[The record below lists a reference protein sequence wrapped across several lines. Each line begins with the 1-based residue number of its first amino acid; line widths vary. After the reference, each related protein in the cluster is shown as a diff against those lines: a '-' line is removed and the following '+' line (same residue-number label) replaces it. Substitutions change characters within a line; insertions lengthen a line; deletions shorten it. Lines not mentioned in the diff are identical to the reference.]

1 MSDLSSRVSLRE
13 IVGGVAPGL
22 MVIASF
28 IYVAARIP
36 TLEVGWN
43 AFGTGWSALLV
54 IFVLA
59 YGVGTML
66 KSGTE
71 FAFERVTQ
79 MGQLRV
85 TPAAAPNVL
94 PKGWAERL
102 ARMVEPLVKR
112 LALYLGG
119 GKDIAAL
126 NRDFRDSW
134 HRRAVVE
141 GVVSGRLFETATTH
155 YRELFES
162 EPEGEEAL
170 IMCEYY
176 IRKQTP
182 GAMQDIEENAAKA
195 LLMGNLIIPML
206 CWLFAACIGIVL
218 SVMSLFSAI
227 ASGGFSWSFVLSLVT
242 QALALLLLFIVFPY
256 FVNMI
261 GQQWA
266 ETSRAR
272 VKLVLVAF
280 TIACRVSRG
289 GRRCAFGL
297 LNRCVPHIALEPNNR
312 PVRARPGA
320 KAGSEATRN
329 LVTKWLNS
337 SGRSIGTTC
346 DDPSPLMI
354 SNWESGILSATSR
367 QIHGG
372 VSRSCSPTI
381 TRVGDLRSASRSS
394 ASCARYACAWRL

>member
-1 MSDLSSRVSLRE
+1 MSDVSSRVSLRE

-28 IYVAARIP
+28 IYIAARIP
-36 TLEVGWN
+36 TLQVGWD

-85 TPAAAPNVL
+85 TSAEASQVIPR
-94 PKGWAERL
+94 GWAERL
-102 ARMVEPLVKR
+102 ARSVEPLVKR

-134 HRRAVVE
+134 HRRAVAE
-141 GVVSGRLFETATTH
+141 GVVSERLFETSTMH

-162 EPEGEEAL
+162 DPEGEEAL
-170 IMCEYY
+170 VMCEYY

-218 SVMSLFSAI
+218 SLTSFLSAL
-227 ASGGFSWSFVLSLVT
+227 ASGGFRWSFVLSLVT
-242 QALALLLLFIVFPY
+242 QALALLVLFVVFPY

-272 VKLVLVAF
+272 VKLVLIAF
-280 TIACRVSRG
+280 TIACRASRDS
-289 GRRCAFGL
+289 
-297 LNRCVPHIALEPNNR
+297 
-312 PVRARPGA
+312 VRAIA
-320 KAGSEATRN
+320 
-329 LVTKWLNS
+329 
-337 SGRSIGTTC
+337 
-346 DDPSPLMI
+346 
-354 SNWESGILSATSR
+354 
-367 QIHGG
+367 
-372 VSRSCSPTI
+372 
-381 TRVGDLRSASRSS
+381 
-394 ASCARYACAWRL
+394 

>member
-36 TLEVGWN
+36 ILAVGWD

-85 TPAAAPNVL
+85 IPAAAPDVF

-102 ARMVEPLVKR
+102 AQMVEPLVKR

-141 GVVSGRLFETATTH
+141 GVVSARLFEMATRH

-162 EPEGEEAL
+162 EPEGEESL

-182 GAMQDIEENAAKA
+182 GAMQDMEENAAKA

-206 CWLFAACIGIVL
+206 CWLFAACIGIIL
-218 SVMSLFSAI
+218 SVMSFFSAV
-227 ASGGFSWSFVLSLVT
+227 ASGGFTWSFVLNLVT

-261 GQQWA
+261 AQQWA

-272 VKLVLVAF
+272 VKLVLIAF
-280 TIACRVSRG
+280 TIACRVSRDG
-289 GRRCAFGL
+289 PPPA
-297 LNRCVPHIALEPNNR
+297 V
-312 PVRARPGA
+312 
-320 KAGSEATRN
+320 
-329 LVTKWLNS
+329 
-337 SGRSIGTTC
+337 
-346 DDPSPLMI
+346 
-354 SNWESGILSATSR
+354 
-367 QIHGG
+367 
-372 VSRSCSPTI
+372 
-381 TRVGDLRSASRSS
+381 
-394 ASCARYACAWRL
+394 

>member
-1 MSDLSSRVSLRE
+1 MSDVSSRVSLRE

-28 IYVAARIP
+28 IYVSARIP
-36 TLEVGWN
+36 TMGVGWDL
-43 AFGTGWSALLV
+43 FGTGWSALLI

-79 MGQLRV
+79 IGQLRI
-85 TPAAAPNVL
+85 TPTDPPNVL

-102 ARMVEPLVKR
+102 ARRVEPLLKR

-141 GVVSGRLFETATTH
+141 GVVSARLFEIATMH

-162 EPEGEEAL
+162 EPEGEESL
-170 IMCEYY
+170 VMCEYY

-206 CWLFAACIGIVL
+206 FWLFAACIGIVL
-218 SVMSLFSAI
+218 SVMSFLSAL

-266 ETSRAR
+266 EASRAR
-272 VKLVLVAF
+272 VRLVLVAF
-280 TIACRVSRG
+280 AIACRISRG
-289 GRRCAFGL
+289 G
-297 LNRCVPHIALEPNNR
+297 VQ
-312 PVRARPGA
+312 PV
-320 KAGSEATRN
+320 
-329 LVTKWLNS
+329 V
-337 SGRSIGTTC
+337 
-346 DDPSPLMI
+346 
-354 SNWESGILSATSR
+354 
-367 QIHGG
+367 
-372 VSRSCSPTI
+372 
-381 TRVGDLRSASRSS
+381 
-394 ASCARYACAWRL
+394 

>member
-43 AFGTGWSALLV
+43 AFGKGWSALLV

-85 TPAAAPNVL
+85 TPAAAADVL
-94 PKGWAERL
+94 RKGWAERL
-102 ARMVEPLVKR
+102 AQMVEPLVKR

-141 GVVSGRLFETATTH
+141 GVVSARLFETATRH

-182 GAMQDIEENAAKA
+182 GAMQDMEENAAKA

-218 SVMSLFSAI
+218 SVMSFFSAV
-227 ASGGFSWSFVLSLVT
+227 ALGGVTWSFVLNLVT

-261 GQQWA
+261 AQQWA

-272 VKLVLVAF
+272 VKLVLIAF

-289 GRRCAFGL
+289 GF
-297 LNRCVPHIALEPNNR
+297 
-312 PVRARPGA
+312 
-320 KAGSEATRN
+320 
-329 LVTKWLNS
+329 
-337 SGRSIGTTC
+337 
-346 DDPSPLMI
+346 SP
-354 SNWESGILSATSR
+354 A
-367 QIHGG
+367 
-372 VSRSCSPTI
+372 V
-381 TRVGDLRSASRSS
+381 
-394 ASCARYACAWRL
+394 

>member
-1 MSDLSSRVSLRE
+1 MSDVSSRVSLRE

-28 IYVAARIP
+28 IYVSARIP
-36 TLEVGWN
+36 TLELGWT

-79 MGQLRV
+79 MGQLHIIPTDATKV
-85 TPAAAPNVL
+85 FPQ
-94 PKGWAERL
+94 GWAERL
-102 ARMVEPLVKR
+102 ARRVEPLLKR

-141 GVVSGRLFETATTH
+141 GVVSARLFEIAAMH

-162 EPEGEEAL
+162 EPEGEESL
-170 IMCEYY
+170 VMCEYY
-176 IRKQTP
+176 IRKQMP
-182 GAMQDIEENAAKA
+182 GAMQDIEENAARA
-195 LLMGNLIIPML
+195 LLMGNLIIPVL
-206 CWLFAACIGIVL
+206 CWLFAASIGIVL
-218 SVMSLFSAI
+218 SLMSFLSAL

-266 ETSRAR
+266 EASRAR
-272 VKLVLVAF
+272 VRLVLVAF
-280 TIACRVSRG
+280 TIACRISRG
-289 GRRCAFGL
+289 GAQ
-297 LNRCVPHIALEPNNR
+297 
-312 PVRARPGA
+312 PV
-320 KAGSEATRN
+320 
-329 LVTKWLNS
+329 L
-337 SGRSIGTTC
+337 
-346 DDPSPLMI
+346 
-354 SNWESGILSATSR
+354 
-367 QIHGG
+367 
-372 VSRSCSPTI
+372 
-381 TRVGDLRSASRSS
+381 
-394 ASCARYACAWRL
+394 

>member
-36 TLEVGWN
+36 TLAVGWN

-94 PKGWAERL
+94 PNGWAERL
-102 ARMVEPLVKR
+102 ARLVEPLVKR

-134 HRRAVVE
+134 HRCAVVE
-141 GVVSGRLFETATTH
+141 GVVSARLFETATTH

-206 CWLFAACIGIVL
+206 CWLFAACIGIVI
-218 SVMSLFSAI
+218 SVMSFLSAL
-227 ASGGFSWSFVLSLVT
+227 ASGGLSWSFVLSLVT

-280 TIACRVSRG
+280 TIACRVSRSG
-289 GRRCAFGL
+289 
-297 LNRCVPHIALEPNNR
+297 PP
-312 PVRARPGA
+312 PV
-320 KAGSEATRN
+320 
-329 LVTKWLNS
+329 V
-337 SGRSIGTTC
+337 
-346 DDPSPLMI
+346 
-354 SNWESGILSATSR
+354 
-367 QIHGG
+367 
-372 VSRSCSPTI
+372 
-381 TRVGDLRSASRSS
+381 
-394 ASCARYACAWRL
+394 

>member
-1 MSDLSSRVSLRE
+1 MSDLSGRVSLRE

-28 IYVAARIP
+28 IYVAARVP
-36 TLEVGWN
+36 TLQVGWD

-79 MGQLRV
+79 IGQLRV
-85 TPAAAPNVL
+85 TAAEAPTVL
-94 PKGWAERL
+94 PDGWAERL

-141 GVVSGRLFETATTH
+141 GVVSARLFEIATNH

-162 EPEGEEAL
+162 EPEGEESL
-170 IMCEYY
+170 VMCEHY

-218 SVMSLFSAI
+218 SAMSFLSAV
-227 ASGGFSWSFVLSLVT
+227 ASGGFRWSFVLSLIT
-242 QALALLLLFIVFPY
+242 QALALLLLFVVFPY
-256 FVNMI
+256 FVNML

-280 TIACRVSRG
+280 TIACRTPR
-289 GRRCAFGL
+289 
-297 LNRCVPHIALEPNNR
+297 PALQS
-312 PVRARPGA
+312 V
-320 KAGSEATRN
+320 
-329 LVTKWLNS
+329 V
-337 SGRSIGTTC
+337 
-346 DDPSPLMI
+346 
-354 SNWESGILSATSR
+354 
-367 QIHGG
+367 
-372 VSRSCSPTI
+372 
-381 TRVGDLRSASRSS
+381 
-394 ASCARYACAWRL
+394 

>member
-1 MSDLSSRVSLRE
+1 MSDLSSRMSLRE

-94 PKGWAERL
+94 PNGWAERL
-102 ARMVEPLVKR
+102 ARMVEPLVKH

-134 HRRAVVE
+134 HRRAVIE
-141 GVVSGRLFETATTH
+141 GGCR
-155 YRELFES
+155 
-162 EPEGEEAL
+162 
-170 IMCEYY
+170 
-176 IRKQTP
+176 
-182 GAMQDIEENAAKA
+182 
-195 LLMGNLIIPML
+195 
-206 CWLFAACIGIVL
+206 
-218 SVMSLFSAI
+218 
-227 ASGGFSWSFVLSLVT
+227 
-242 QALALLLLFIVFPY
+242 
-256 FVNMI
+256 
-261 GQQWA
+261 
-266 ETSRAR
+266 
-272 VKLVLVAF
+272 
-280 TIACRVSRG
+280 RVSSKRQ
-289 GRRCAFGL
+289 RCT
-297 LNRCVPHIALEPNNR
+297 IE
-312 PVRARPGA
+312 
-320 KAGSEATRN
+320 
-329 LVTKWLNS
+329 
-337 SGRSIGTTC
+337 
-346 DDPSPLMI
+346 
-354 SNWESGILSATSR
+354 
-367 QIHGG
+367 
-372 VSRSCSPTI
+372 SCSSQSPKAKK
-381 TRVGDLRSASRSS
+381 RS
-394 ASCARYACAWRL
+394 SCARTTYVSKRRVRCRTSKRMRRRRC

>member
-1 MSDLSSRVSLRE
+1 MSDPTSSRVSLRE

-134 HRRAVVE
+134 HRRAAVE
-141 GVVSGRLFETATTH
+141 GVVSARLFETATMH

-218 SVMSLFSAI
+218 SAMSFLKAL

-242 QALALLLLFIVFPY
+242 QALTLLLLFIVFPY

-266 ETSRAR
+266 EASRAR

-289 GRRCAFGL
+289 G
-297 LNRCVPHIALEPNNR
+297 PP
-312 PVRARPGA
+312 PV
-320 KAGSEATRN
+320 
-329 LVTKWLNS
+329 V
-337 SGRSIGTTC
+337 
-346 DDPSPLMI
+346 
-354 SNWESGILSATSR
+354 
-367 QIHGG
+367 
-372 VSRSCSPTI
+372 
-381 TRVGDLRSASRSS
+381 
-394 ASCARYACAWRL
+394 

>member
-36 TLEVGWN
+36 ILEIGWK
-43 AFGTGWSALLV
+43 AFGTGWSALLI

-85 TPAAAPNVL
+85 TPAAAPSVL
-94 PKGWAERL
+94 PNGWAERL

-141 GVVSGRLFETATTH
+141 GVVSARLFETATMH

-218 SVMSLFSAI
+218 SVMSFFSAL

-266 ETSRAR
+266 EASRAR

-289 GRRCAFGL
+289 GPPA
-297 LNRCVPHIALEPNNR
+297 V
-312 PVRARPGA
+312 V
-320 KAGSEATRN
+320 
-329 LVTKWLNS
+329 
-337 SGRSIGTTC
+337 
-346 DDPSPLMI
+346 
-354 SNWESGILSATSR
+354 
-367 QIHGG
+367 
-372 VSRSCSPTI
+372 
-381 TRVGDLRSASRSS
+381 
-394 ASCARYACAWRL
+394 

>member
-36 TLEVGWN
+36 TLAVGWN

-134 HRRAVVE
+134 HRCAVVE
-141 GVVSGRLFETATTH
+141 GVVSARLFETATTH

-218 SVMSLFSAI
+218 SVVSFLSAL
-227 ASGGFSWSFVLSLVT
+227 ASGGLSWSFVLSLVT

-280 TIACRVSRG
+280 TIACRVSRSG
-289 GRRCAFGL
+289 
-297 LNRCVPHIALEPNNR
+297 PP
-312 PVRARPGA
+312 PV
-320 KAGSEATRN
+320 
-329 LVTKWLNS
+329 V
-337 SGRSIGTTC
+337 
-346 DDPSPLMI
+346 
-354 SNWESGILSATSR
+354 
-367 QIHGG
+367 
-372 VSRSCSPTI
+372 
-381 TRVGDLRSASRSS
+381 
-394 ASCARYACAWRL
+394 

>member
-94 PKGWAERL
+94 PNGWAERL
-102 ARMVEPLVKR
+102 ARMVEPFVKR

-134 HRRAVVE
+134 HRRAVIE
-141 GVVSGRLFETATTH
+141 GVVSARLFETATRH

-218 SVMSLFSAI
+218 SVMSFFRRLRQADSA
-227 ASGGFSWSFVLSLVT
+227 
-242 QALALLLLFIVFPY
+242 
-256 FVNMI
+256 
-261 GQQWA
+261 
-266 ETSRAR
+266 
-272 VKLVLVAF
+272 
-280 TIACRVSRG
+280 
-289 GRRCAFGL
+289 
-297 LNRCVPHIALEPNNR
+297 
-312 PVRARPGA
+312 
-320 KAGSEATRN
+320 
-329 LVTKWLNS
+329 
-337 SGRSIGTTC
+337 GRSC
-346 DDPSPLMI
+346 
-354 SNWESGILSATSR
+354 
-367 QIHGG
+367 
-372 VSRSCSPTI
+372 
-381 TRVGDLRSASRSS
+381 
-394 ASCARYACAWRL
+394 

>member
-1 MSDLSSRVSLRE
+1 
-13 IVGGVAPGL
+13 
-22 MVIASF
+22 
-28 IYVAARIP
+28 
-36 TLEVGWN
+36 
-43 AFGTGWSALLV
+43 LLV

-85 TPAAAPNVL
+85 TPAAAPDVL
-94 PKGWAERL
+94 PDGWAERL

-119 GKDIAAL
+119 GKDIAAS

-141 GVVSGRLFETATTH
+141 GVVSARLFETATMH

-182 GAMQDIEENAAKA
+182 GAMLDIEENAAKA

-218 SVMSLFSAI
+218 SVMSFFSAL

-266 ETSRAR
+266 ETSRTR

-280 TIACRVSRG
+280 TIACRASRG
-289 GRRCAFGL
+289 G
-297 LNRCVPHIALEPNNR
+297 PP
-312 PVRARPGA
+312 PV
-320 KAGSEATRN
+320 
-329 LVTKWLNS
+329 V
-337 SGRSIGTTC
+337 
-346 DDPSPLMI
+346 
-354 SNWESGILSATSR
+354 
-367 QIHGG
+367 
-372 VSRSCSPTI
+372 
-381 TRVGDLRSASRSS
+381 
-394 ASCARYACAWRL
+394 